1 MTNQPTEIAIVG
13 GGMVGGALALGLAQ
27 HGFSVT
33 VIEHAEPAP
42 FVADSQ
48 PDVRISAI
56 SAASVSL
63 LKGLGVWDAVQ
74 AMRCHPYRRLETWE
88 WETAHVMFDAAELKL
103 PLLGYM
109 VENTVLQQA
118 LWQALEAHP
127 KVTLRVPGSLI
138 ALHRDNDLQEL
149 ELKGGEVIRAKLVI
163 GADGAN
169 SQVRQM
175 AGIGVHAW
183 QYAQSC
189 MLISVQCENDPGD
202 STWQQFTPDGP
213 RAFLPLFDNWASLVW
228 YDSPVRIRQLQNMN
242 MAQLQAEIAK
252 HFPSRLG
259 YVTPLAAGAFPLTRR
274 HALQYVQPGLALVG
288 DAAHTIHPLAGQGVN
303 LGFMDAAELID
314 ELKRL
319 QRQGKDIGQYLYLRR
334 YERSRKHSAAM
345 MLAGMQGFR
354 ELFAGENPA
363 KKLLRDIG
371 LKLADTLP
379 GVKPQLIR
387 QAMGLNDLPEWL
399 R

>member
-1 MTNQPTEIAIVG
+1 MTIHVTDVAIVG

-27 HGFSVT
+27 QGFTVT
-33 VIEHAEPAP
+33 VLEKAAPPAFDP
-42 FVADSQ
+42 ASA

-118 LWQALEAHP
+118 LWQVLEAHP

-138 ALHRDNDLQEL
+138 ALHRHDDLQEL

-202 STWQQFTPDGP
+202 STWQQFTPSGP
-213 RAFLPLFDNWASLVW
+213 RAFLPLFDHWASLVW
-228 YDSPVRIRQLQNMN
+228 YDAPARIRQLQSMT
-242 MAQLQAEIAK
+242 MAQLQQEIAS
-252 HFPSRLG
+252 HFPARLG
-259 YVTPLAAGAFPLTRR
+259 RVTPQAAGAFPLTRR

-303 LGFMDAAELID
+303 LGYRDVDALLEILAEARGRGEDWASLPVLKRYQARRRADNFIMQSGMDLFYAGFSNDLAPVRMLRNIGLMAAERAGV
-314 ELKRL
+314 LKRQAL
-319 QRQGKDIGQYLYLRR
+319 KYAL
-334 YERSRKHSAAM
+334 
-345 MLAGMQGFR
+345 
-354 ELFAGENPA
+354 
-363 KKLLRDIG
+363 G
-371 LKLADTLP
+371 L
-379 GVKPQLIR
+379 
-387 QAMGLNDLPEWL
+387 
-399 R
+399 

>member
-27 HGFSVT
+27 HGFAVT

-88 WETAHVMFDAAELKL
+88 WETAHVVFDAAELKL

-138 ALHRDNDLQEL
+138 ALHRHNDLQEL
-149 ELKGGEVIRAKLVI
+149 ELKGGETILAKLVI

-228 YDSPVRIRQLQNMN
+228 YDSPARIRQLQNMN
-242 MAQLQAEIAK
+242 MAYIGGNRE
-252 HFPSRLG
+252 
-259 YVTPLAAGAFPLTRR
+259 AFPV
-274 HALQYVQPGLALVG
+274 ASGLRNTACRWCV
-288 DAAHTIHPLAGQGVN
+288 
-303 LGFMDAAELID
+303 
-314 ELKRL
+314 
-319 QRQGKDIGQYLYLRR
+319 
-334 YERSRKHSAAM
+334 S
-345 MLAGMQGFR
+345 
-354 ELFAGENPA
+354 
-363 KKLLRDIG
+363 
-371 LKLADTLP
+371 ADTSP
-379 GVKPQLIR
+379 CVAVCATRACSGGRCRAYHPS
-387 QAMGLNDLPEWL
+387 AGGAGSESWL
-399 R
+399 S

>member
-27 HGFSVT
+27 HGFTVT

-74 AMRCHPYRRLETWE
+74 GMRSHPYRRLETWE
-88 WETAHVMFDAAELKL
+88 WENAHVVFDAAELKL

-109 VENTVLQQA
+109 VENIVLQQA
-118 LWQALEAHP
+118 LWQALDAHP
-127 KVTLRVPGSLI
+127 KVTLRVPASLI
-138 ALHRDNDLQEL
+138 ALHRHNDRHEL
-149 ELKGGEVIRAKLVI
+149 ELADGERLTAKLVI

-169 SQVRQM
+169 SQVRQL
-175 AGIGVHAW
+175 AGIGIHAW

-189 MLISVQCENDPGD
+189 MLITVQCESEPGD

-228 YDSPVRIRQLQNMN
+228 YDSPARIRQLQNLSMP
-242 MAQLQAEIAK
+242 QLQAEIMQ

-259 YVTPLAAGAFPLTRR
+259 AVTPVAAGAFPLTRR

-303 LGFMDAAELID
+303 LGYRDVDALLDVLISARSHGEVWASHQVLKRYQTRRMADNFIMQSGMDLFYAGFSNNLQPLRIMRNIGLMAAERAGA
-314 ELKRL
+314 LKRQAL
-319 QRQGKDIGQYLYLRR
+319 KYAL
-334 YERSRKHSAAM
+334 
-345 MLAGMQGFR
+345 
-354 ELFAGENPA
+354 
-363 KKLLRDIG
+363 G
-371 LKLADTLP
+371 L
-379 GVKPQLIR
+379 
-387 QAMGLNDLPEWL
+387 
-399 R
+399 

>member
-1 MTNQPTEIAIVG
+1 
-13 GGMVGGALALGLAQ
+13 
-27 HGFSVT
+27 
-33 VIEHAEPAP
+33 EHAEPAP

-88 WETAHVMFDAAELKL
+88 WETAHVVFDAAELKL

-138 ALHRDNDLQEL
+138 ALHRHNDLQEL
-149 ELKGGEVIRAKLVI
+149 ELKGGETIRAKLVI

-228 YDSPVRIRQLQNMN
+228 YDSPARIRQLQNMN

-303 LGFMDAAELID
+303 LGYRDVDALIDVLVNARSHGEAWASYPILKRYQMRRMADNFIMQSGMDLFYAGFSNNLPPLRFVRNLGLMAAERAGM
-314 ELKRL
+314 LKRQAL
-319 QRQGKDIGQYLYLRR
+319 KYAL
-334 YERSRKHSAAM
+334 
-345 MLAGMQGFR
+345 
-354 ELFAGENPA
+354 
-363 KKLLRDIG
+363 G
-371 LKLADTLP
+371 L
-379 GVKPQLIR
+379 
-387 QAMGLNDLPEWL
+387 
-399 R
+399 